1 MAYVLPTT
9 ITRIAKVNNPVNK
22 NDKNK
27 RKFTRDSLGPYWFLE
42 RPRDLTI
49 KAYIDGEE
57 TKVNYQ
63 ELINISPNKSIDIIC
78 K

>member
-1 MAYVLPTT
+1 MAKALETAAV
-9 ITRIAKVNNPVNK
+9 RIGQVNNPVNK
-22 NDKNK
+22 NDKNY
-27 RKFTRDSLGPYWFLE
+27 RKFTRVSLGPYWFLE
-42 RPRDLTI
+42 SPRDLTI